1 MQESWSAICIYQI
14 LSMKIIQQSG
24 VSHYHRIYY
33 YCRWW
38 VFLCIWIIFE
48 TWKISC
54 DHSIHLQ
61 GMDHSNVDFYFM
73 QQPSSTSQNYS
84 NETEM
89 NRPEFTSASRASSSY
104 MFDDDLSSACDSASG
119 INTILDASSE
129 FSTMCNKDVLDGLN
143 IL

>member
-1 MQESWSAICIYQI
+1 
-14 LSMKIIQQSG
+14 
-24 VSHYHRIYY
+24 
-33 YCRWW
+33 
-38 VFLCIWIIFE
+38 
-48 TWKISC
+48 
-54 DHSIHLQ
+54 
-61 GMDHSNVDFYFM
+61 MDHSNVDFYFM

-129 FSTMCNKDVLDGLN
+129 FSTMCNIDVLDGLN